1 MNATIAAI
9 TNTLYTSLSK
19 REFFCLSVFLSELS
33 KAMFNMEVLRG
44 ICFAEEEKKAG
55 EVDGHDKQ
63 E

>member
-1 MNATIAAI
+1 MNAAIAAI

-19 REFFCLSVFLSELS
+19 REFFCVSVFLSELS

-44 ICFAEEEKKAG
+44 ICLAEEEKPG
-55 EVDGHDKQ
+55 EHDGH